1 MRRMGMRHVL
11 VLLSAL
17 LLGMPTAQASPPPKL
32 GDDGLYVQDWFV
44 SSFLDLRDDL
54 AEATKSG
61 KRLVIIWEQKGCSYC
76 RDLHTVNFADDKVRG
91 WIKDRYA
98 VIQLN
103 LWGSREV
110 TDFDGEVLAEKDLA
124 RKYRVNFTPT
134 LSFLPESVAEMGGR
148 KGADAEVARMPGYFR
163 NFHFLSMFEYV
174 WDKRY
179 AKGQEFQRYLAE
191 KMAAQPG
198 AAQ

>member
-1 MRRMGMRHVL
+1 MRKWML
-11 VLLSAL
+11 VLTVL
-17 LLGMPTAQASPPPKL
+17 LLTPAWAMAAGTPPKL

-44 SSFLDLRDDL
+44 NSFLDLREDL
-54 AEATKSG
+54 ADAAKSG
-61 KRLVIIWEQKGCSYC
+61 KRFAIIWEQKGCTYC
-76 RDLHTVNFADDKVRG
+76 RDLHTINFADDKVRG
-91 WIKDRYA
+91 WIKDHYA
-98 VIQLN
+98 IVQLN
-103 LWGSREV
+103 LWGAREV
-110 TDFDGEVLAEKDLA
+110 TDFDGEVLTEKDLA
-124 RKYRVNFTPT
+124 RKYRINFTPT
-134 LSFLPESVAEMGGR
+134 TSFFPETVAEMGGR
-148 KGADAEVARMPGYFR
+148 KGGDAEVARLPGYFR

>member
-1 MRRMGMRHVL
+1 MRKMI
-11 VLLSAL
+11 VLLTFL
-17 LLGMPTAQASPPPKL
+17 LLACGRVANAAPAPKL

-44 SSFLDLRDDL
+44 NSFLDLRDDL
-54 AEATKSG
+54 ADATRAG
-61 KRLVIIWEQKGCSYC
+61 KRFAIVWEQKGCTYC
-76 RDLHTVNFADDKVRG
+76 RDLHTVNFADDSVRG

-98 VIQLN
+98 IVQLN

-134 LSFLPESVAEMGGR
+134 ISFFPATVAEMGGH
-148 KGADAEVARMPGYFR
+148 KGGDAEVARLPGYFR
-163 NFHFLSMFEYV
+163 KFHFLSMFEYV

-179 AKGQEFQRYLAE
+179 AQGQDFQRYVAD